1 MSQHTTSGYSA
12 IYDQRLKASH
22 ARTRRPLS
30 LYYTESV
37 PSGSQDIPDATSV
50 IETCAAGDLEDDFS
64 APADGAN
71 GYATGNASHLHIQIN
86 NNDTGEDLT
95 LYAYN
100 YVFKSWAP
108 IYLPLGQNQATTDA
122 SFVIATWATISGA
135 KHVTV
140 PIHGIDRIAFVHG
153 SSVDANY
160 IIKAAVSTF

>member
-1 MSQHTTSGYSA
+1 M
-12 IYDQRLKASH
+12 
-22 ARTRRPLS
+22 
-30 LYYTESV
+30 
-37 PSGSQDIPDATSV
+37 
-50 IETCAAGDLEDDFS
+50 AAGDLDADLA
-64 APADGAN
+64 APEDGAN

-86 NNDTGEDLT
+86 NNDTGENLT

-122 SFVIATWATISGA
+122 SYVIATWATISGA

-140 PIHGIDRIAFVHG
+140 PIYGIDRIAFVEG
-153 SSVDANY
+153 SSTDASY